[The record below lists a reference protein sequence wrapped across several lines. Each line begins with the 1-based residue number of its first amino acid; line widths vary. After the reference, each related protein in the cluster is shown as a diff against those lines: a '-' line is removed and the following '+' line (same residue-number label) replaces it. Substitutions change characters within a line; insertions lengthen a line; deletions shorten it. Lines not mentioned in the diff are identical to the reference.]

1 MLQVQRCSRR
11 KTSPLLLHFSNCLSY
26 VCLLGSFTVHTNK
39 YLVIQIQFLRIFKTH
54 MIHIMFNSMK
64 KEQRCVITIY
74 FDISGAKWLI
84 PLIFAAGNICGIKKK
99 TTERCYVISNCNMST
114 VYCGFRQLM
123 SVAVSLEQFLYLIII
138 VLMNLSTVNGVK
150 KLQVYKM
157 NFSSKEKC

>member
-1 MLQVQRCSRR
+1 
-11 KTSPLLLHFSNCLSY
+11 
-26 VCLLGSFTVHTNK
+26 
-39 YLVIQIQFLRIFKTH
+39 
-54 MIHIMFNSMK
+54 
-64 KEQRCVITIY
+64 
-74 FDISGAKWLI
+74 
-84 PLIFAAGNICGIKKK
+84 
-99 TTERCYVISNCNMST
+99 MST